1 MGRRKDNHKNGTNQ
15 CKLKINGYKEKYNKE
30 HIKLFE
36 KMIRGEEKFTFKNIC
51 KYLWSLIVLG
61 VNWVVY
67 RKVFVVLLTVMILA
81 TTLVYS
87 PVLGIILC
95 ILTPVFLE
103 KYGKYF
109 HNDVMNKYENIEKT
123 EKQNFLIPSSLLII
137 WILIIALVLLVIA
150 EFI

>member
-1 MGRRKDNHKNGTNQ
+1 MGRRTDNHKNGTNQ
-15 CKLKINGYKEKYNKE
+15 GKLKINGYKGKYNDE
-30 HIKLFE
+30 YIKLVN
-36 KMIRGEEKFTFKNIC
+36 KIMRGEEKVTFKNIC
-51 KYLWSLIVLG
+51 KYLWSLIALG
-61 VNWVVY
+61 VNWLVY
-67 RKVFVVLLTVMILA
+67 RKVFVVLLIVIILA
-81 TTLVYS
+81 GTLVYS

-95 ILTPVFLE
+95 ILTPIFLE
-103 KYGKYF
+103 KYGKCF